1 MAKLGGPGPKTK
13 FKPGQS
19 GNPGGRAKIPEDIK
33 QARTMTNHQLMRRLT
48 DFLQMDRDAVRAI
61 AQDPKAP
68 MLDVIVASIVA
79 KAATASDHQ
88 RLNFLFDRI
97 VGKVTDKIEVNPF
110 SEMSLEDLIILAKQK
125 IPELEGK

>member
-1 MAKLGGPGPKTK
+1 
-13 FKPGQS
+13 
-19 GNPGGRAKIPEDIK
+19 
-33 QARTMTNHQLMRRLT
+33 MTNHQLMRRLT